1 LISREADG
9 PGRRMVAAALVPLAF
24 AACSP
29 SITPPPSVSGSAAAT
44 PTPSPALATEWTE
57 YHGNAGRAGNGPDV
71 PALTGPKVAWTA
83 PVDGDVYAS
92 PLIVAGHVI
101 VATEDNTVYSLDLF
115 TGQTIWKIHL
125 GDPVD
130 ASSLPCGDI
139 GPVTGITGTPAADPA
154 TGLLYVVAFLSTRH
168 HMLFALKLVDGT
180 VALQQDIDPSGS
192 TPDVQQQRGALG
204 IGAGYVYVPL
214 GGLYGD
220 CGPYHGYVVAV
231 PRRGG
236 TALSY
241 RVPSARGAGIW
252 SAPGVTLDPSGNV
265 YAVTG
270 NGASRSA
277 FDFSNAV
284 VELSPDLQQ
293 VKSYFAPSNWAALN
307 AGDIDLGALGVTLLP
322 GAALAVGKDG
332 VAYLLRPDQLGGIGG
347 QVASRP
353 LCGGAFGGTALSG
366 STVFVPCTDGLYA
379 LSIGPSG
386 MNVAWHVSH
395 PALASPI
402 LAAGA
407 IWAIEP
413 SSATLYALD
422 PSTGA
427 VVYSTGLPS
436 ARHFNTP
443 AATEGFVVAPAGHAV
458 VAVVT
463 AG

>member
-1 LISREADG
+1 VTSRI
-9 PGRRMVAAALVPLAF
+9 AALLVLAC
-24 AACSP
+24 AACSSTVASPTP
-29 SITPPPSVSGSAAAT
+29 SSSTSGAT

-57 YHGNAGRAGNGPDV
+57 YHRDAGRTAQGPDV
-71 PALTGPKVAWTA
+71 PALTAPKVAWTA
-83 PVDGDVYAS
+83 GVDGDVYAS

-101 VATEDNTVYSLDLF
+101 VATENNTVYSLDIF
-115 TGQTIWKIHL
+115 TGTPIWQAHF
-125 GDPVD
+125 GAPVN

-154 TGLLYVVAFLSTRH
+154 TGLLYVVAFLASRH
-168 HMLFALKLVDGT
+168 HMLYTLKLVDGT
-180 VALQQDIDPSGS
+180 IVSQQDIDPTGS
-192 TPDVQQQRGALG
+192 TPAVQQQRGALTV
-204 IGAGYVYVPL
+204 GADYIYVPL

-236 TALSY
+236 GAVWY
-241 RVPSARGAGIW
+241 RVPSAVGAGIW
-252 SAPGVTLDPSGNV
+252 SAAGVTLDASGNV

-284 VELSPDLQQ
+284 VELSPDMQN
-293 VKSYFAPSNWAALN
+293 VKSYFAPANWIALN
-307 AGDIDLGALGVTLLP
+307 DSDTDLGALGVTLLP

-332 VAYLLRPDQLGGIGG
+332 IAYLLRADQLGGVGG
-347 QVASRP
+347 QTAKRQ
-353 LCGGAFGGTALSG
+353 LCGAAFGGTAVKG

-379 LSIGPSG
+379 LSIGPNG
-386 MNVAWHVSH
+386 MNVMWHVSH
-395 PALASPI
+395 PALGSPI
-402 LAAGA
+402 LSAGA

-422 PSTGA
+422 PLTGA
-427 VVYSTGLPS
+427 VLYSTGLPS

-443 AATEGFVVAPAGHAV
+443 AATEGFVVAPAGRGV
-458 VAVVT
+458 VAVLT